1 MIGGGVQALCE
12 SYWIPGRRDWRP
24 SMPIPPDGST
34 DAAADLDLMWL
45 PGNASARHL
54 VWLGPTEATMQ
65 RSNLPLNFGCN
76 VERLLPH
83 KMVQGSPLKANSSWF
98 WRVDEVDAHSKATVR
113 GAVWRLIIISYY
125 RVVLTVARTSQAN
138 RTVMAQ
144 TVLSGCWCT
153 RA

>member
-1 MIGGGVQALCE
+1 
-12 SYWIPGRRDWRP
+12 
-24 SMPIPPDGST
+24 
-34 DAAADLDLMWL
+34 
-45 PGNASARHL
+45 
-54 VWLGPTEATMQ
+54 MQ
-65 RSNLPLNFGCN
+65 QSNLPLNVGCN

-83 KMVQGSPLKANSSWF
+83 KMVQDSPLKANISWF